1 MSNKEAI
8 EVLTSHLHHWE
19 RLLQEKICS
28 ASEGEETINAINVA
42 IGAIKRDSKVDDIT
56 FHWNDEKN
64 NFVAAC
70 NAFEDI
76 LKVYGRG
83 VSE

>member
-1 MSNKEAI
+1 MTNKEAI
-8 EVLTSHLHHWE
+8 MILHEEV
-19 RLLQEKICS
+19 
-28 ASEGEETINAINVA
+28 EGIPADCYDEGTELFAKAVDVA
-42 IGAIKRDSKVDDIT
+42 IGALKRDSRVDDIT
-56 FHWNDEKN
+56 FHWNDEKH

-83 VSE
+83 VS